1 MDSIIETLVQDV
13 FIPIIIVLTI
23 ILFVAITL
31 IAIFTIVGL
40 LLYKKGKT
48 TGNSTQKVIGIV
60 FLVLAGLIVII
71 LLITL
76 FR

>member
-13 FIPIIIVLTI
+13 FIPIIIAFTI
-23 ILFVAITL
+23 IIFVAITL
-31 IAIFTIVGL
+31 IAIFTVVGL
-40 LLYKKGKT
+40 LLYKKGKA
-48 TGNSTQKVIGIV
+48 TGNSAQKAIGIV
-60 FLVLAGLIVII
+60 LLVLAGLIVIV

>member
-13 FIPIIIVLTI
+13 FIPIITAFTI
-23 ILFVAITL
+23 ILFVAITF

-40 LLYKKGKT
+40 LLYKKGKVA
-48 TGNSTQKVIGIV
+48 GNSTQKAIGMI
-60 FLVLAGLIVII
+60 FLVLAGIMTIVLLII
-71 LLITL
+71 L

>member
-13 FIPIIIVLTI
+13 FIPVIIVFTI

-40 LLYKKGKT
+40 LLYKKGKVA
-48 TGNSTQKVIGIV
+48 GNSTQKAIGMI
-60 FLVLAGLIVII
+60 FLVLAGITTTVLLII
-71 LLITL
+71 L